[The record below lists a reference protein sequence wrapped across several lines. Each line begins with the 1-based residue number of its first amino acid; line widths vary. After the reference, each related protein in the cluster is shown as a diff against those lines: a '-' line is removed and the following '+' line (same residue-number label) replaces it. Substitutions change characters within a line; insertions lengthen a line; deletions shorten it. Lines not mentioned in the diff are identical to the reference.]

1 MRKTGLL
8 STFIAGAVLV
18 GAWAGGALLLDW
30 LRGGGMATVAT
41 ARADAR
47 SAQTAS
53 EAARPVGPAVAVPSV
68 TVGQVPVVVTP
79 GDSSINLRRTVTVA
93 VVERVKSAVV
103 YISTER
109 LVAKSVSVFGDN
121 VPFGPRQIVGVPGE
135 SLGSGFVVHESGYI
149 VTNNH
154 VVERARK
161 IKVQLNDGEKF
172 DAEVIS
178 ADPDLD
184 LAVLKVDAPHPLPAL
199 ELGDSSDL
207 LIGEP
212 VITMGNPLGYS
223 YSVSTGIVSA
233 VHREIMPSPEKSLKD
248 LIQTDAAINP
258 GNSGGPL
265 LNAYGQVIGINTAI
279 RADAQNIGF
288 AIQVNTLRDAIPQ
301 LMDPLRAR
309 MIDTGIE
316 LGEKR
321 TLTPPAGAVATVML
335 RTEKGER
342 PVEAINGRRPRDI
355 IDAYAML
362 LSAGK
367 GKIEVKAGGETLAF
381 TGKSMPMPEV
391 YSVVRKRLGIGIEPV
406 TPAVSAKY
414 GLSIEEGILVTE
426 VLRRSVAERTQ
437 LQPGDVIVQ
446 LGQFRV
452 RNLED
457 LTKLAAMLP
466 EKGNVRIGILRGDAL
481 GYGVLKL

>member
-1 MRKTGLL
+1 MRKTDL
-8 STFIAGAVLV
+8 ARVVLV
-18 GAWAGGALLLDW
+18 GAVFAAAWAGTGALLTGLAGSGAKWGGVSTVRAGD
-30 LRGGGMATVAT
+30 GGGGGGG
-41 ARADAR
+41 
-47 SAQTAS
+47 
-53 EAARPVGPAVAVPSV
+53 GPAVAVPSV
-68 TVGQVPVVVTP
+68 TVGQVPVVTTP
-79 GDSSINLRRTVTVA
+79 GDSTINLRRTVTVA

-109 LVAKSVSVFGDN
+109 IVAKSVSVFGED

-154 VVERARK
+154 VVDRARK
-161 IKVQLNDGEKF
+161 IKVQLADGEKY

-178 ADPDLD
+178 ADPESD
-184 LAVLKVDAPHPLPAL
+184 LAVLKVEAPHPLVAV

-207 LIGEP
+207 MIGEP

-233 VHREIMPSPEKSLKD
+233 VHREIMPSPDKALKD

-258 GNSGGPL
+258 GNSGGPMF
-265 LNAYGQVIGINTAI
+265 NAYGQVIGINTAI

-288 AIQVNTLRDAIPQ
+288 AIQVNTLRDLIPS
-301 LMDPLRAR
+301 LMDPMKAK

-316 LGEKR
+316 LSEKR
-321 TLTPPAGAVATVML
+321 TLTPPTGAAATVMVKTD
-335 RTEKGER
+335 RGER
-342 PVEAINGRRPRDI
+342 PVEAINGRRPQNI
-355 IDAYAML
+355 IDAYATL

-367 GKIEVKAGGETLAF
+367 SKIEIRTAGGETLAY
-381 TGKSMPMPEV
+381 TGRAMPMPEV
-391 YSVVRKRLGIGIEPV
+391 YSVVRKRLGIGVEPV
-406 TPAVSAKY
+406 TPAVAAKY
-414 GLSIEEGILVTE
+414 GLSIEEGMLITE
-426 VLRRSVAERTQ
+426 VMRRSVAERTQ

-446 LGQFRV
+446 IDRFRV

-457 LTKLAAMLP
+457 FTKLVSMLP
-466 EKGNVRIGILRGDAL
+466 GKGNVRIGVLRGDAL